1 MKFNLAQRIK
11 ESPRDLKLFI
21 MVSFIMGLS
30 FSLMDSTFNNFLKES
45 FHLSGLQR
53 SLLEL
58 PREGPGVL
66 IIFITAG
73 LSFLCSRRLGVVAML
88 LAALGS
94 YLLGFHSSTYLVMTF
109 WLFTYSLGMHLMMPV
124 QSSIGMELA
133 EPGKFAARLGQ
144 INSIRS
150 VATIMGSALVF
161 LGFKYLGF
169 TFSHTF
175 ALITIGFL
183 AAAALMMM
191 MQRQQPISRDVFL
204 KLHKEYG
211 LYYTLVI
218 LLGMRRQIFITFAPW
233 VIVSVFDQPTQTLAT
248 LMTLGGVI
256 SIFFQPFL
264 GRVIDKYG
272 ERVVLSTEGIITI
285 FLCLGYGFA
294 RDLLPL
300 NFAFYAVCVL
310 YMLDQ
315 MAISVGMAR
324 STYMK
329 KIAKTPVDVQPALT
343 AGIALD
349 HVFSITIALIGGL
362 IWNTFGFQ
370 WVFVMGA
377 LVSLVN
383 FFAASRIRIP
393 QQA

>member
-1 MKFNLAQRIK
+1 MDLKLLTRFRQ
-11 ESPRDLKLFI
+11 SPRDLKLFV
-21 MVSFIMGLS
+21 MVSFIIGLS
-30 FSLMDSTFNNFLKES
+30 FSLMDSTFNNFLKET
-45 FHLSGLQR
+45 FHLTGLQR
-53 SLLEL
+53 SLLEV

-73 LSFLCSRRLGVVAML
+73 LSFLCSRRLGAVALL

-94 YLLGFHSSTYLVMTF
+94 FLLGFQSSTYLIMTF

-124 QSSIGMELA
+124 QSTIGMELA
-133 EPGKFAARLGQ
+133 APGKFAARLGQ
-144 INSIRS
+144 LNSVRNL
-150 VATIMGSALVF
+150 ATILGSAVVF
-161 LGFKYLGF
+161 VGFKYLGF

-175 ALITIGFL
+175 TLITIGFL
-183 AAAALMMM
+183 AAAGLMLM
-191 MQRQQPISRDVFL
+191 MQRQKPISRDVYL
-204 KLHKEYG
+204 KLKKDYG
-211 LYYTLVI
+211 LYYALVV

-256 SIFFQPFL
+256 GIVFQPFL

-272 ERVVLSTEGIITI
+272 ERLVLATEGIITI
-285 FLCLGYGFA
+285 FLCLGYGFSK
-294 RDLLPL
+294 DFLPATL
-300 NFAFYAVCVL
+300 AFYAVCVI

-329 KIAKTPVDVQPALT
+329 KIAHRPEDVQPALT

-349 HVFSITIALIGGL
+349 HVFSISIALIGGL

-377 LVSLVN
+377 VVSLIN
-383 FFAASRIRIP
+383 FFVARRIKVP
-393 QQA
+393 AV